1 MKKTLFLL
9 CTLVFYAGCASGPQ
23 TVDRSAM
30 GGHREQRV
38 EGERAREGGLSDK
51 WMLKELAPTSQ
62 YAEAESPAPQAEERV
77 AVGTIGSVV
86 SSGSGGVETTDH
98 ADIELRKEELVVG
111 KKEVSNGGV
120 LIRTVVQTETV
131 SQPIDLRREEYVIER
146 IPSNQAQQAS
156 GSGVANAFQGR
167 EIYIPLMREEP
178 VTSKRTL
185 LTENVTVG
193 KRIETDRETVT
204 RPVRTEE
211 VQIVKNPDLSDGKF
225 SQVPR
230 RSAPGQGQESSVA
243 ATSPRS
249 DISADTFKLE
259 KEEFIVGKRDVDNGG
274 VYLQKVVR
282 TQDASQPVDLRRE
295 EFKIDRTPAG
305 NQQVANADFSQREI
319 RIDLSREQAVVGTR
333 NYVTELVRVRK
344 QTETDKQTVSGTVR
358 TESLEIVKN
367 SAQPGPAQGGTG
379 TTVQSGS
386 SSTSS
391 DIETTITGKAVCGK
405 CQLKQTASC
414 QNEIQVK
421 NGGKTQTYY
430 LVQNDASK
438 NFHQEMCRNAK
449 RVTATGTVHEV
460 DGKLEFAAT
469 GIIVAK

>member
-1 MKKTLFLL
+1 
-9 CTLVFYAGCASGPQ
+9 
-23 TVDRSAM
+23 
-30 GGHREQRV
+30 
-38 EGERAREGGLSDK
+38 
-51 WMLKELAPTSQ
+51 MLKEHDQNPQDAQ
-62 YAEAESPAPQAEERV
+62 AESPAPQVEERA

-111 KKEVSNGGV
+111 KREVSNGGV
-120 LIRTVVQTETV
+120 LIRTVVQTENV
-131 SQPIDLRREEYVIER
+131 SQPVDLRREEYVIER
-146 IPSNQAQQAS
+146 IPSNQAQQ
-156 GSGVANAFQGR
+156 GGGPGTDNAFQGR

-193 KRIETDRETVT
+193 KQIETDRETIT

-211 VQIVKNPDLSDGKF
+211 VQIVKNPDLSDARF

-230 RSAPGQGQESSVA
+230 RAAPGQGQESSVA

-249 DISADTFKLE
+249 DTTGDTFKLE

-295 EFKIDRTPAG
+295 EFRIDRSPAG
-305 NQQVANADFSQREI
+305 NQPVDNADFSPREI
-319 RIDLSREQAVVGTR
+319 RINLTREQAVVGTR
-333 NYVTELVRVRK
+333 NYVTEMVRVRK
-344 QTETDKQTVSGTVR
+344 QTQTDNQVVSGTVR
-358 TESLEIVKN
+358 KESLQIVKN
-367 SAQPGPAQGGTG
+367 SAQPGTAVGGMAS
-379 TTVQSGS
+379 VAQSGS
-386 SSTSS
+386 SSA
-391 DIETTITGKAVCGK
+391 IGNMETTITGKAVCGK

-421 NGGKTQTYY
+421 NGSKTVTYY
-430 LVQNDASK
+430 LVQNDVSK
-438 NFHQEMCRNAK
+438 NFHEEMCRNAK
-449 RVTATGTVHEV
+449 KVTATGTVQEV

-469 GIIVAK
+469 SIVVAK